1 MVEGTR
7 EVLGGI
13 QRQVLCK
20 KDKVLEVIFQK
31 GRFIQLEKL
40 PGVPQLV
47 QIKGPLIEKSS
58 FSIPMKSMLSKSY
71 NEPAVQLLFLST
83 Y

>member
-1 MVEGTR
+1 MNSETYHSHTASLELAVVEGTR

-20 KDKVLEVIFQK
+20 KDKVLGVIFQEGK
-31 GRFIQLEKL
+31 IYSVGKL

-58 FSIPMKSMLSKSY
+58 FSIPMQ
-71 NEPAVQLLFLST
+71 NQC
-83 Y
+83 